1 MVLRRVGWQVAIGA
15 ALGIIAS
22 LWVSPLATTLLYG
35 VQPQD
40 PTTLGAGAF
49 LLVASS
55 VMAGWLPARSASRAD
70 PALVLRD
77 A

>member
-1 MVLRRVGWQVAIGA
+1 MVLHRVGLQVATGA

-22 LWVSPLATTLLYG
+22 LWVSPLIARLLYG

-40 PTTLGAGAF
+40 PFTLGAGAI
-49 LLVASS
+49 LLVAST
-55 VMAGWLPARSASRAD
+55 VVAGWLPARSASRVD
-70 PALVLRD
+70 PAQVLRD